1 MEINRTDKFTGTRE
15 HVSHM
20 LGYAKIQRK
29 SQTFRKKD
37 TREAMMMMM
46 MMDTYLT
53 ANIQRA
59 SLHKAAVLT
68 RRGSTPTAAS

>member
-1 MEINRTDKFTGTRE
+1 MESNRTDKFTGTRE